1 MDPVRSPQLI
11 IPVVLGSVRP
21 NRRSL
26 RAAELLV
33 ERLRHAGH
41 QTELIDLRELDLP
54 MYGMEDH
61 GNDHPQIESIRA
73 SITASHASVWLSP
86 EYNHSF
92 TSAIKNAI
100 DFISHQIH
108 RKPVAIC
115 GLAGGQLGG
124 ARGVEQLKS
133 VMIELHAV
141 PIRDSVYFSDAGT
154 IFDAEGNL
162 TRPEYIRRIDQ
173 VIAELTWYA
182 RALAWGRMHVPIPE
196 RVR

>member
-1 MDPVRSPQLI
+1 MEQVETRPLI

-33 ERLRHAGH
+33 ERVRNAGH
-41 QTELIDLRELDLP
+41 ESELIDLRELDLP

-61 GNDHPQIESIRA
+61 GTNHARIESIRA
-73 SITASHASVWLSP
+73 SIAESQASIWLSP

-141 PIRDSVYFSDAGT
+141 PIRDSVYFSDAAS
-154 IFDAEGNL
+154 IFDETGQL
-162 TRPEYIRRIDQ
+162 TRPEYLRRIDH

-182 RALAWGRMHVPIPE
+182 RALTWGRANVPIPE
-196 RVR
+196 RFR